1 MDRLEF
7 EVLSSIA
14 EDRDISLRARV
25 FGYRADALEAAK
37 RRVQSEGLLDEA
49 GITAKGLE
57 ALEPYR
63 VKRVIFLAAGFGSRM
78 VPITI
83 NTPKPLVRVHGK
95 RIIETLIDAVLAAGI
110 EEIYIVRGYLGEQ
123 FELLQKK
130 YPMIRLIDNP
140 DYDGT
145 GTISSFY
152 RARDLLD
159 HAYVMESDLVV
170 ANPKVV
176 RRYHYASDFMGTKVD
191 QTDDWFLRTDAAGRI
206 VEIGVKGAGEN
217 CFKLIGMSY
226 WDGRDGRE
234 LAHDIRKAWEG
245 PEGHKLPMS
254 FVPFRVYREKYGID
268 IMPCEASD
276 VIEIDSFAELQE
288 YDEIYRIH

>member
-14 EDRDISLRARV
+14 EGQDITLRSEV
-25 FGYRADALEAAK
+25 FGYSEEALVAARK
-37 RRVQSEGLLDEA
+37 RVSDKGWLNSE
-49 GITAKGLE
+49 GITASGL
-57 ALEPYR
+57 AVLEPYKVNR
-63 VKRVIFLAAGFGSRM
+63 AVFLAAGFGSRM

-83 NTPKPLVRVHGK
+83 NTPKPMVRVHGK
-95 RIIETLIDAVLAAGI
+95 RIIETLIEAVLAAGI

-130 YPMIRLIDNP
+130 YPMIQLVDNP

-152 RARDLLD
+152 YARNLLD

-170 ANPKVV
+170 SNPKVV
-176 RRYHYASDFMGTKVD
+176 HRYHYTSDFMGTKVD
-191 QTDDWFLRTDAAGRI
+191 QTDDWFLKTNEAGTI
-206 VEIGVKGAGEN
+206 TEIGVDGAGDN

-226 WDGRDGRE
+226 WDGRDGQE
-234 LAHDIRKAWEG
+234 LAHDIKETYET
-245 PEGHKLPMS
+245 PEGRKLPMS
-254 FVPFRVYREKYGID
+254 YIPFRVYRDKYKID
-268 IMPCEASD
+268 IMPCNASD

-288 YDEIYRIH
+288 YDEVYRVL